1 MAIVCWIVFFALLI
15 LAFTRKTNMGI
26 LAFGAAMILGRVIGM
41 TDKEIVKTLSQS
53 LFVTLTGITLLFS
66 AVNSTGAL
74 EMVSKKIAH
83 IFGKKVWTLPIIA
96 YLIGFILA
104 IIGPGAIPPTTL
116 VVTMTVSIAI
126 SAGYNPIM
134 MGVIGGLG
142 LMGGRVAAITPEGNL
157 VATLAAE
164 QGITSNVILAVCVFQ
179 IVTTVIAAVA
189 LFFIMGGHKVKG
201 EEIVIEQSKATK
213 QQFIALGAIA
223 TMLIL
228 VVIVGLDTGLTSFML
243 AALLFLF
250 HVVDEKTALKNVP
263 WGTIVMIL
271 GVGVLMSVI
280 SKAGGIDM
288 LCNALSNVMS
298 AGTVAPLSGI
308 TAGIMSLV
316 SSGLGVVY
324 PTLIPMA
331 SELVE
336 SVGGGNAI
344 SVISA
349 IVAGGSLAGFSPM
362 STCGALTLS
371 AMTAMM
377 PDMSKEE
384 QSKSFIKLIV
394 IAVCF
399 IIWVGVSS
407 ALFGNLCSAIAA

>member
-26 LAFGAAMILGRVIGM
+26 LAFGAAMILGRIIGM

-179 IVTTVIAAVA
+179 IVTTVIAAAA

-223 TMLIL
+223 AMLIL

-394 IAVCF
+394 IAACF

>member
-213 QQFIALGAIA
+213 QQFIALGAIVV
-223 TMLIL
+223 MLIL

-394 IAVCF
+394 VAVCF

>member
-26 LAFGAAMILGRVIGM
+26 LAFGAAMILGRIIGM

-164 QGITSNVILAVCVFQ
+164 QGLTSNVILAVCVFQ

-201 EEIVIEQSKATK
+201 EEIVIEQNKATK
-213 QQFIALGAIA
+213 QQFIALGAIVV
-223 TMLIL
+223 MLIL
-228 VVIVGLDTGLTSFML
+228 VVIVGLDTGLTSFLL

-308 TAGIMSLV
+308 TAGIMSIV

-336 SVGGGNAI
+336 SVGGGNAV

>member
-26 LAFGAAMILGRVIGM
+26 LAFGAAMILGRIIGM

-164 QGITSNVILAVCVFQ
+164 QGITSNVILAVCTFQ
-179 IVTTVIAAVA
+179 IVTTVIAAA
-189 LFFIMGGHKVKG
+189 AIFFIMGGHKVKG

-213 QQFIALGAIA
+213 QQFIALGAIVV
-223 TMLIL
+223 MLIL
-228 VVIVGLDTGLTSFML
+228 VVIVGLDTGLTSFLL

-336 SVGGGNAI
+336 SVGGGNAV